1 MRGIIQRL
9 NIDAY
14 IVLLVTMVV
23 LASLLP
29 ARGVGATIAG
39 ICANI
44 GIVLLFFMHGAR
56 LSRQA
61 VVDGLRHWKL
71 HAAVGAM
78 TYTLFPTLGLAIRSL
93 PFIDPSLATGILFLT
108 LLPSTVQSSIA
119 FTAMARGN
127 VAGAVCSASFSNL
140 AGIFITPLLA
150 AALITGKHGG
160 FSTDAVKTIALQL
173 LLPFLTGHFL
183 RPWIGDWIARQ
194 KKMLTF
200 VDRGSILLVVYTA
213 FSAAVVAG
221 LWSKVSLADLLI
233 IALLSG
239 LLLTVVLSVSHFFGL
254 WLGFNREDRI
264 VLQFCGSKKSLA
276 SGVPMASVLFATSQV
291 GAIILPLMF
300 FHQIQLMVCAV
311 LARRYA
317 DQQVSAVASQAA

>member
-108 LLPSTVQSSIA
+108 LLPSTV
-119 FTAMARGN
+119 
-127 VAGAVCSASFSNL
+127 
-140 AGIFITPLLA
+140 
-150 AALITGKHGG
+150 
-160 FSTDAVKTIALQL
+160 
-173 LLPFLTGHFL
+173 
-183 RPWIGDWIARQ
+183 
-194 KKMLTF
+194 
-200 VDRGSILLVVYTA
+200 
-213 FSAAVVAG
+213 
-221 LWSKVSLADLLI
+221 
-233 IALLSG
+233 
-239 LLLTVVLSVSHFFGL
+239 
-254 WLGFNREDRI
+254 
-264 VLQFCGSKKSLA
+264 
-276 SGVPMASVLFATSQV
+276 
-291 GAIILPLMF
+291 
-300 FHQIQLMVCAV
+300 
-311 LARRYA
+311 
-317 DQQVSAVASQAA
+317 